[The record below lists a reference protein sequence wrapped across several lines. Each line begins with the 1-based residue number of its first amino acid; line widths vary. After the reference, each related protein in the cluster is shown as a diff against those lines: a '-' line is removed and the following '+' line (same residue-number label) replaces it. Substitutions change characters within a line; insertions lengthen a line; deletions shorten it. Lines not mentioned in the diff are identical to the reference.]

1 MLLASAP
8 DQLVIVLTLG
18 LAVALGAAVQSAVG
32 FGLAVVAA
40 PFVVLAE
47 PALMPGS
54 LLVCGF
60 VLPLWELVR
69 HERDVDR
76 RILTSAYGMRLLL
89 TPVGAALVVWSGP
102 REIALVVGVMIL
114 LVVGVSITA
123 LSVRATVPNALAA
136 GAVTGIA
143 GTAASIGGPFL
154 AMVLQHERPERV
166 RSTLAAFFVLGS
178 TTSLAA
184 LAIAGELSVGQV
196 GAGLVW
202 VPFLALG
209 VWLGRP
215 LRRLVSRERMRHG
228 VLTFCTIA
236 SVVVIIR
243 AVLG

>member
-1 MLLASAP
+1 MLLDPVS
-8 DQLVIVLTLG
+8 DQALVVLALG

-76 RILTSAYGMRLLL
+76 RILAGAYGMRLAL

-114 LVVGVSITA
+114 LVVGVSITP
-123 LSVRATVPNALAA
+123 LSVRATVPNAMAA
-136 GAVTGIA
+136 GAVTGVA

-154 AMVLQHERPERV
+154 AMVLQHERPQRV

-178 TTSLAA
+178 TTSLVA
-184 LAIAGELSVGQV
+184 LALAGELTVGQV
-196 GAGLVW
+196 GAGLLW

-215 LRRLVSRERMRHG
+215 LRLLISRDRMRQA
-228 VLTFCTIA
+228 VLVFCTIA
-236 SVVVIIR
+236 SVVVILR

>member
-1 MLLASAP
+1 MLLASVP
-8 DQLVIVLTLG
+8 DQVLIVVALG

-69 HERDVDR
+69 HQRDIDR
-76 RILTSAYGMRLLL
+76 RILAGAYGMRLLL

-114 LVVGVSITA
+114 LVVALSVTR

-136 GAVTGIA
+136 GAVTGVA

-178 TTSLAA
+178 TTSLVA
-184 LAIAGELSVGQV
+184 LAVARELTLGQV
-196 GAGLVW
+196 AAGAVW

-215 LRRLVSRERMRHG
+215 LRRLVSTQRMRQG
-228 VLTFCTIA
+228 VLTFCTLA
-236 SVVVIIR
+236 SVVVILR

>member
-1 MLLASAP
+1 MSLLSDP
-8 DQLVIVLTLG
+8 FFVVLVLG

-40 PFVVLAE
+40 PFVVLVQ

-60 VLPLWELVR
+60 VLPFWELVR
-69 HERDVDR
+69 HERDIER
-76 RILTSAYGMRLLL
+76 RLLTGAYAMRLAL

-102 REIALVVGVMIL
+102 REIALIVGIMIL
-114 LVVGVSITA
+114 LVVGLSLTPV
-123 LSVRATVPNALAA
+123 SVRATVPNALAA
-136 GAVTGIA
+136 GAVTGVA

-178 TTSLAA
+178 LTSLVA
-184 LAIAGELSVGQV
+184 LAVSGALTADQV
-196 GAGLVW
+196 RAGLVW

-215 LRRLVSRERMRHG
+215 LRTLVSRDRMRQG
-228 VLTFCTIA
+228 VLAFCTVA
-236 SVVVIIR
+236 SVVVIAR
-243 AVLG
+243 ALLG

>member
-1 MLLASAP
+1 MLIASVP
-8 DQLVIVLTLG
+8 DQVLIVVALG

-69 HERDVDR
+69 HQRDIDR
-76 RILTSAYGMRLLL
+76 RILAGAYGMRLLL

-114 LVVGVSITA
+114 LVVALSVTR

-136 GAVTGIA
+136 GAVTGVA

-178 TTSLAA
+178 TTSLVA
-184 LAIAGELSVGQV
+184 LAVAGELTFGQIAA
-196 GAGLVW
+196 GAVW

-215 LRRLVSRERMRHG
+215 LRRLVSRQRMRQG
-228 VLTFCTIA
+228 VLTFCTLA
-236 SVVVIIR
+236 SVVVILR

>member
-1 MLLASAP
+1 MLLASVP
-8 DQLVIVLTLG
+8 DQVLIVVALG
-18 LAVALGAAVQSAVG
+18 FAVALGAAVQSAVG

-69 HERDVDR
+69 HQRDIDR
-76 RILTSAYGMRLLL
+76 RILAGAYGMRLLL

-114 LVVGVSITA
+114 LVVALSVTR

-136 GAVTGIA
+136 GAVTGVA

-178 TTSLAA
+178 TTSLVA
-184 LAIAGELSVGQV
+184 LAVARELTLGQV
-196 GAGLVW
+196 AAGAVW

-215 LRRLVSRERMRHG
+215 LRRLVSTQRMRQG
-228 VLTFCTIA
+228 VLTFCTLA
-236 SVVVIIR
+236 SVVVILR